1 MSVKPSH
8 KGPTFCFL
16 FFFCGISA
24 AQSTDAAVDLSLSG
38 SWWALEHGGR
48 ALTASAGSSSSKWIK
63 GGGAERD
70 LRVAETRLAGIN
82 RKGVCVRPFALITG
96 ISSRLSTPRNGA

>member
-1 MSVKPSH
+1 MDV
-8 KGPTFCFL
+8 
-16 FFFCGISA
+16 
-24 AQSTDAAVDLSLSG
+24 SLSG
-38 SWWALEHGGR
+38 SWSASEHGGR
-48 ALTASAGSSSSKWIK
+48 ALTAAAGSSSSKWIK

-96 ISSRLSTPRNGA
+96 ISSRLSTP